1 MDIVTGFMIIILAL
15 ILLWQMKPAPKG
27 TFYENSFSL
36 AVSKGIQGFFA
47 LLIIA
52 HHVYIFLNTRGIAAE
67 SLQCFEH
74 AGVLLIGFFFFCSGY
89 GLIISFHT
97 KQNYLKGFV
106 VKRVLI
112 VLVPFFICN
121 YAYLSVELLL
131 GSRFRISELIAAFFG
146 VLLLNSQMWF
156 AVEIMCLYLIFYLLF
171 SHVKDE
177 KCSIA
182 IIVLIIVG
190 MSALT
195 MLNCRSYELSNWYWG
210 EWWYNTTMLFP
221 IGMIVAEKKDL
232 LRSLAVKHYRIL
244 LMISFVGFTI
254 FRLLS
259 NRELHLRGYWT
270 MKMMDKVQAYLLQ
283 VPSVIFFVMLL
294 VLILLKVRVGN
305 PLLDFLGKFSLEII
319 LVNGVFLRLFLGI
332 MQTYGLVCYLCL
344 TFVGTILSAVLL
356 YKLKRSILELK

>member
-1 MDIVTGFMIIILAL
+1 MGAFISRIRKEKKLTQKELAEHLHVTD
-15 ILLWQMKPAPKG
+15 K
-27 TFYENSFSL
+27 
-36 AVSKGIQGFFA
+36 AVSKWERGMSYPDISM
-47 LLIIA
+47 LESIA
-52 HHVYIFLNTRGIAAE
+52 EILEI
-67 SLQCFEH
+67 S
-74 AGVLLIGFFFFCSGY
+74 VL
-89 GLIISFHT
+89 
-97 KQNYLKGFV
+97 
-106 VKRVLI
+106 
-112 VLVPFFICN
+112 
-121 YAYLSVELLL
+121 ELLE
-131 GSRFRISELIAAFFG
+131 GERISDDVSIEKEEAQQLLCQSISISDDEINRKHIRSKSIILIAAFFG

-156 AVEIMCLYLIFYLLF
+156 AVEIMCLYLIFYLFF

-177 KCSIA
+177 KRSIA
-182 IIVLIIVG
+182 VIVLIIVG
-190 MSALT
+190 MTALT

-232 LRSLAVKHYRIL
+232 LRNLAEKHYRIL
-244 LMISFVGFTI
+244 LTISFVGFTI

-332 MQTYGLVCYLCL
+332 MQTYGLICYLCL

>member
-1 MDIVTGFMIIILAL
+1 MSYPDISMLESIAEILE
-15 ILLWQMKPAPKG
+15 I
-27 TFYENSFSL
+27 S
-36 AVSKGIQGFFA
+36 
-47 LLIIA
+47 
-52 HHVYIFLNTRGIAAE
+52 
-67 SLQCFEH
+67 
-74 AGVLLIGFFFFCSGY
+74 VL
-89 GLIISFHT
+89 
-97 KQNYLKGFV
+97 
-106 VKRVLI
+106 
-112 VLVPFFICN
+112 
-121 YAYLSVELLL
+121 ELLE
-131 GSRFRISELIAAFFG
+131 GERISDDVSIEKEEAQQLLCQSISISDDEINRKHIRSKSIILIAAFFG

-177 KCSIA
+177 KRSIA
-182 IIVLIIVG
+182 VIVLIIVG
-190 MSALT
+190 MTALT

-232 LRSLAVKHYRIL
+232 LRNLAVKHYRIL
-244 LMISFVGFTI
+244 LTISFVGFTI

-332 MQTYGLVCYLCL
+332 MQTYGLICYLCL